1 MSRHRTRIKIC
12 GIREVDDAAVAAR
25 AGADAIGLIFYAPSP
40 RAITLEQALRVRDA
54 LPPFVSTVAL
64 FVNAERVLVD
74 QVCRELQPS
83 LLQFHGDE
91 TPAYCREFQYPYVK
105 AIRVSAEATGADLL
119 EYESQFGVLQ
129 QGRSCAKALLLDTLA
144 KEHYGGTGESFN
156 WDVVPAS
163 MGGRIILS
171 GGLTPDNVGKAIASV
186 HPWAVDV
193 SSGVE
198 VLDGKGGVKKG
209 IKDHAR
215 MKAFIDAVRLADEG
229 T

>member
-12 GIREVDDAAVAAR
+12 GIREVDDAVFAAR
-25 AGADAIGLIFYAPSP
+25 AGADAIGLVFYAPSP
-40 RAITLEQALRVRDA
+40 RALTMEQALRVRDV
-54 LPPFVSTVAL
+54 LPSFVSIVAL
-64 FVNAERVLVD
+64 FVNAEASLVER
-74 QVCRELQPS
+74 VCRELQPS

-91 TPAYCREFQYPYVK
+91 TPADCAAFQYPYVK
-105 AIRVSAEATGADLL
+105 AIRVSTEATSADLL
-119 EYESQFGVLQ
+119 EYESTFGV
-129 QGRSCAKALLLDTLA
+129 GEHGSAHAKALLLDTLA
-144 KEHYGGTGESFN
+144 NGQYGGTGESFD
-156 WDVVPAS
+156 WHVVPET
-163 MGGRIILS
+163 MGNRMILS

-198 VLDGKGGVKKG
+198 VLDANGGVKKG

-215 MKAFIDAVRLADEG
+215 MQAFIDAVRLADEG